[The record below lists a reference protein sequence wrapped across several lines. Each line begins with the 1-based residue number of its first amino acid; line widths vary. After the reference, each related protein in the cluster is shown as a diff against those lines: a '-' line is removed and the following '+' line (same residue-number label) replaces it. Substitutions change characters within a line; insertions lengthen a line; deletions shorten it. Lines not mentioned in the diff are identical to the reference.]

1 MASIV
6 NSKKNSISA
15 ERAMD
20 VSLRKAEGMMEEN
33 LTDIRLKCAFKDY
46 APVLE

>member
-15 ERAMD
+15 EKAMD
-20 VSLRKAEGMMEEN
+20 RSLREAECMMDEN
-33 LTDIRLKCAFKDY
+33 RTDIRLKCAFKDY